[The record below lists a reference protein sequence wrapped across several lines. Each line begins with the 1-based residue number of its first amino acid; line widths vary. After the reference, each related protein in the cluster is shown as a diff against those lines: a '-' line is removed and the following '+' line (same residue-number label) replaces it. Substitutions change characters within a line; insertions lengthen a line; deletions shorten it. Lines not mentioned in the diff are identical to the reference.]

1 MFRIDDYTS
10 ELRVI
15 DDSNQFW
22 TCHIHNMKYRFLREG
37 QYVKIRGATLEHHER
52 SASGRSF
59 GLKNYSN
66 IMSLPYPSKI
76 AQAMRIDVAGL
87 TKEFEREQLLLVDTL
102 NLHPI
107 IVTRVT
113 NEKYAHLPLTSLDE
127 ILDSEGTKSSVFRT
141 RLSVLAIRPQI
152 ILTGGDFKP
161 DSIASLVKI

>member
-1 MFRIDDYTS
+1 MFRVDDYTS
-10 ELRVI
+10 ELRVM

-37 QYVKIRGATLEHHER
+37 QYVKIRGATLEHHEK

-66 IMSLPYPSKI
+66 IMSLPYPSKL
-76 AQAMRIDVAGL
+76 AQGMKIDVAAL
-87 TKEFEREQLLLVDTL
+87 TKDFEREQLLLDTL

-113 NEKYAHLPLTSLDE
+113 NEKYAHLPITSLDK
-127 ILDSEGTKSSVFRT
+127 ILDTEETKSSVFRA

-152 ILTGGDFKP
+152 LTGDFKP
-161 DSIASLVKI
+161 EALASLVKI